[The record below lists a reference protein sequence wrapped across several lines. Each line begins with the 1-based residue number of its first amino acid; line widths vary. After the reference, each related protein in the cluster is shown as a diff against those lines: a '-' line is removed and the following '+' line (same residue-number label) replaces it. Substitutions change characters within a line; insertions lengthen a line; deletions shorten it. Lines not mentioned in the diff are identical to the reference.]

1 MTRTSEGLAA
11 FVVDQLEELY
21 RRMWVLRLLDMALE
35 QLRIEGLINGPLQGG
50 FGQEAVSVGAAAALG
65 EGDVIITTHRPH
77 AQHVGTDAPLGPV
90 IADMLG
96 ATAGDLEGADEDAHI
111 ADPRAGLPAAIRV
124 VKQSPLLAI
133 GHAYALWLRDT
144 GRVTLCVTQDCDVDA
159 DAFNEAADLAA
170 VWQLPVVILVENI
183 RGALSVHLDRYTHEP
198 RVYRRAVAYGM
209 PGVSTPGTPAAAIRT
224 SPWSSDVL
232 LRLLALQTGQDLDAG
247 IGNQQGVFEL
257 CGPLA
262 VLGDHRPTVVPDFVV
277 QCAQVD
283 HRLDGEGHPRL
294 HDGLDSGLVVVQDDQ
309 PVVERRADAMTS
321 EVSNHVVPE
330 PICIRLDDTT
340 DNGQRPPGLDGV
352 DRTHGRFAGPVNE
365 QPVFVCDIAG
375 RKRRVGVTVHP
386 TDVGGDVD
394 VDDVAVGDHRRVGDS
409 MADDLVEGRA
419 ARLRESLVAQR

>member
-170 VWQLPVVILVENI
+170 VWQLPVVILVEKI
-183 RGALSVHLDRYTHEP
+183 
-198 RVYRRAVAYGM
+198 
-209 PGVSTPGTPAAAIRT
+209 
-224 SPWSSDVL
+224 
-232 LRLLALQTGQDLDAG
+232 
-247 IGNQQGVFEL
+247 
-257 CGPLA
+257 
-262 VLGDHRPTVVPDFVV
+262 
-277 QCAQVD
+277 
-283 HRLDGEGHPRL
+283 
-294 HDGLDSGLVVVQDDQ
+294 
-309 PVVERRADAMTS
+309 
-321 EVSNHVVPE
+321 
-330 PICIRLDDTT
+330 
-340 DNGQRPPGLDGV
+340 
-352 DRTHGRFAGPVNE
+352 
-365 QPVFVCDIAG
+365 
-375 RKRRVGVTVHP
+375 
-386 TDVGGDVD
+386 
-394 VDDVAVGDHRRVGDS
+394 
-409 MADDLVEGRA
+409 GRA
-419 ARLRESLVAQR
+419 HV

>member
-1 MTRTSEGLAA
+1 MAA

-209 PGVSTPGTPAAAIRT
+209 PGVSVDGNDVEAVRDCVANAVVRARAGGGPTLVQAITYRTTDFSGSDRGGYRDSGRIRAVSGSADLREKAADCCWHDPRSARRAGAGGIAQGPMPWLRQGQGAAQRRWANQPTNIRLAPTTKDPVLRPRCTLAADNAVGTCRRAAAPA
-224 SPWSSDVL
+224 S
-232 LRLLALQTGQDLDAG
+232 
-247 IGNQQGVFEL
+247 
-257 CGPLA
+257 
-262 VLGDHRPTVVPDFVV
+262 
-277 QCAQVD
+277 
-283 HRLDGEGHPRL
+283 
-294 HDGLDSGLVVVQDDQ
+294 
-309 PVVERRADAMTS
+309 
-321 EVSNHVVPE
+321 
-330 PICIRLDDTT
+330 
-340 DNGQRPPGLDGV
+340 
-352 DRTHGRFAGPVNE
+352 
-365 QPVFVCDIAG
+365 
-375 RKRRVGVTVHP
+375 
-386 TDVGGDVD
+386 
-394 VDDVAVGDHRRVGDS
+394 
-409 MADDLVEGRA
+409 RA
-419 ARLRESLVAQR
+419 ASAASPRRPRQLGR

>member
-209 PGVSTPGTPAAAIRT
+209 PG
-224 SPWSSDVL
+224 
-232 LRLLALQTGQDLDAG
+232 G
-247 IGNQQGVFEL
+247 IGGRQRRRS
-257 CGPLA
+257 GP
-262 VLGDHRPTVVPDFVV
+262 
-277 QCAQVD
+277 
-283 HRLDGEGHPRL
+283 
-294 HDGLDSGLVVVQDDQ
+294 
-309 PVVERRADAMTS
+309 
-321 EVSNHVVPE
+321 
-330 PICIRLDDTT
+330 
-340 DNGQRPPGLDGV
+340 
-352 DRTHGRFAGPVNE
+352 
-365 QPVFVCDIAG
+365 
-375 RKRRVGVTVHP
+375 
-386 TDVGGDVD
+386 
-394 VDDVAVGDHRRVGDS
+394 
-409 MADDLVEGRA
+409 
-419 ARLRESLVAQR
+419 

>member
-159 DAFNEAADLAA
+159 DAFNEAADLASRVA
-170 VWQLPVVILVENI
+170 TSGGDSRRKHSWCPKCAPGQVHA
-183 RGALSVHLDRYTHEP
+183 RASGLS
-198 RVYRRAVAYGM
+198 
-209 PGVSTPGTPAAAIRT
+209 PGCG
-224 SPWSSDVL
+224 
-232 LRLLALQTGQDLDAG
+232 LRNAGG
-247 IGNQQGVFEL
+247 IGGRQRRRS
-257 CGPLA
+257 GP
-262 VLGDHRPTVVPDFVV
+262 
-277 QCAQVD
+277 
-283 HRLDGEGHPRL
+283 
-294 HDGLDSGLVVVQDDQ
+294 
-309 PVVERRADAMTS
+309 
-321 EVSNHVVPE
+321 
-330 PICIRLDDTT
+330 
-340 DNGQRPPGLDGV
+340 
-352 DRTHGRFAGPVNE
+352 
-365 QPVFVCDIAG
+365 
-375 RKRRVGVTVHP
+375 
-386 TDVGGDVD
+386 
-394 VDDVAVGDHRRVGDS
+394 
-409 MADDLVEGRA
+409 
-419 ARLRESLVAQR
+419 

>member
-144 GRVTLCVTQDCDVDA
+144 GLWPTECRGYRWTATTSKRSVTVWPTRWFGLALV
-159 DAFNEAADLAA
+159 AAPRWSKPSPTAPPISLDL
-170 VWQLPVVILVENI
+170 
-183 RGALSVHLDRYTHEP
+183 T
-198 RVYRRAVAYGM
+198 
-209 PGVSTPGTPAAAIRT
+209 AAAIAT
-224 SPWSSDVL
+224 WPDPSS
-232 LRLLALQTGQDLDAG
+232 
-247 IGNQQGVFEL
+247 FW
-257 CGPLA
+257 
-262 VLGDHRPTVVPDFVV
+262 
-277 QCAQVD
+277 
-283 HRLDGEGHPRL
+283 
-294 HDGLDSGLVVVQDDQ
+294 
-309 PVVERRADAMTS
+309 
-321 EVSNHVVPE
+321 
-330 PICIRLDDTT
+330 IR
-340 DNGQRPPGLDGV
+340 
-352 DRTHGRFAGPVNE
+352 
-365 QPVFVCDIAG
+365 
-375 RKRRVGVTVHP
+375 
-386 TDVGGDVD
+386 
-394 VDDVAVGDHRRVGDS
+394 
-409 MADDLVEGRA
+409 
-419 ARLRESLVAQR
+419 

>member
-159 DAFNEAADLAA
+159 DAFNEAADLVA

-209 PGVSTPGTPAAAIRT
+209 PGYRWTATTSKRSVTVWPTRWFGLALVAAPRWSKPSPTAPPISLDLTAAAIAT
-224 SPWSSDVL
+224 WPDPSS
-232 LRLLALQTGQDLDAG
+232 
-247 IGNQQGVFEL
+247 FW
-257 CGPLA
+257 
-262 VLGDHRPTVVPDFVV
+262 
-277 QCAQVD
+277 
-283 HRLDGEGHPRL
+283 
-294 HDGLDSGLVVVQDDQ
+294 
-309 PVVERRADAMTS
+309 
-321 EVSNHVVPE
+321 
-330 PICIRLDDTT
+330 IR
-340 DNGQRPPGLDGV
+340 
-352 DRTHGRFAGPVNE
+352 
-365 QPVFVCDIAG
+365 
-375 RKRRVGVTVHP
+375 
-386 TDVGGDVD
+386 
-394 VDDVAVGDHRRVGDS
+394 
-409 MADDLVEGRA
+409 
-419 ARLRESLVAQR
+419 